1 MPQIIIAE
9 DDGLLRKLYR
19 DLFSKSGFDATL
31 VNKAELVLD
40 TAKELKADLIFLDV
54 NLAGTMDGF
63 GALKSLKSDE
73 VTKSIPVIMLT
84 NEGHMDQMDKAKEWG
99 AKDYI
104 VKAAIDPMSLIEIA
118 RRYLPY

>member
-9 DDGLLRKLYR
+9 DDGLLRKLYK
-19 DLFSKSGFDATL
+19 DLFSKTGFDATL
-31 VNKAELVLD
+31 VNKAELVVD
-40 TAKELKADLIFLDV
+40 TAKTLKADLIFLDV

-63 GALKSLKSDE
+63 GALKALKADDA
-73 VTKSIPVIMLT
+73 TKDIPVIMLT
-84 NEGHMDQMDKAKEWG
+84 NEGHLDQMDKAKEWG

-104 VKAAIDPMSLIEIA
+104 VKAAIDPIALIEVV